1 MFRQLTPVTKWIIII
16 NAVLFVVSTYVF
28 PNLFY
33 LLSAYFPTS
42 PNFKSWQII
51 THMFIHGGFMHLI
64 FNMMTLM
71 SFGPVLE
78 QTLGE
83 KKFLIFYFLCGL
95 GSFLLFNAWNYYQI
109 FEVTQTLTNK
119 GINVLPIYENAN
131 IFTATNAYM
140 NSLDADSQHLFSLLA
155 TPMMGASGAIFG
167 VVAAFAVLFPN
178 AGLYFMFI
186 PFPVKA
192 KYLLPII
199 ILGSLF
205 LGIKQFSGDNIAHF
219 AHLGGALVGF
229 IWIKNW
235 LRTHRIR

>member
-1 MFRQLTPVTKWIIII
+1 MFRQLTPVTKWLIII

-28 PNLFY
+28 PNLLY

-51 THMFIHGGFMHLI
+51 THMFMHGGWSHLI
-64 FNMMTLM
+64 FNMFTLM

-78 QTLGE
+78 QTLGQ
-83 KKFLIFYFLCGL
+83 KKFLIFYFVCGL
-95 GSFLLFNAWNYYQI
+95 GAFLLFNAWNYYQI
-109 FEVTQTLTNK
+109 FEVSQTLVNK
-119 GINVLPIYENAN
+119 GVNVIPIYENAN
-131 IFTATNAYM
+131 VFTATNAYV
-140 NSLDADSQHLFSLLA
+140 NSLDPDSQHLFSLLA

-167 VVAAFAVLFPN
+167 VVTAFAVLFPN

-186 PFPVKA
+186 PFPIKA

-199 ILGSLF
+199 IVGSLF
-205 LGIKQFSGDNIAHF
+205 LGVGHFSGDNIAHF

-235 LRTHRIR
+235 QRTRNAH